1 MTVEP
6 TLDEVLARM
15 PSRVG
20 REAAGETLKRS
31 DLEVV
36 VKKAR
41 LDRALWEDREKI
53 AADKKAVA
61 EKKKAERVKAKALE
75 KEKGDEG

>member
-1 MTVEP
+1 MTVKP

-20 REAAGETLKRS
+20 RVVDGKTLKRL

-61 EKKKAERVKAKALE
+61 EKKKAERVRVRALE